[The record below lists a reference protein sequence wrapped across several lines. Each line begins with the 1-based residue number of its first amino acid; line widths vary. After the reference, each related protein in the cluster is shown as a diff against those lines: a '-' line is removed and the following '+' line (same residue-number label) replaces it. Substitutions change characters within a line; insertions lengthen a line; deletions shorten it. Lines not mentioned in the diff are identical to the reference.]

1 MNIVEPIRSYDTI
14 QDIASALSDRRQRDY
29 VLFMTGL
36 YLGRRISDI
45 LPLKVRDVK
54 DKKKITFTEK
64 KTKKTITL
72 IINDDLKKIFKE
84 YCKGKRDYE
93 YLFRSRKGTN
103 NPITRQQ
110 YWNILNDAAQKVGY
124 TEKIGCHTPR
134 KSLARHLYESG
145 VDLYKIMLL
154 LNHSS
159 IDETKRYIGVTQDEL
174 NDTLSSVS
182 FVRKR

>member
-14 QDIASALSDRRQRDY
+14 QDIASALSEKRERDY

-54 DKKKITFTEK
+54 DQKQITFTEQ

-72 IINDDLKKIFKE
+72 AINDDLKKIFRD

-93 YLFRSRKGTN
+93 YLFRSRKGVN
-103 NPITRQQ
+103 RPITRQQ
-110 YWNILNDAAQKVGY
+110 YWNILNDAAKVVGY

-145 VDLYKIMLL
+145 TDLYMIMLL

-159 IDETKRYIGVTQDEL
+159 IDETKRYIGITQDEL
-174 NDTLSSVS
+174 NATLKSVS
-182 FVRKR
+182 FVKRK